1 MQIEKNVEYVGKKR
15 DGVSFSPKDISAA
28 ASFLEVSFL
37 SLCSHS
43 LSKFDYFLSCL
54 RHYSLLGLLRFR
66 RKRRLVPV
74 LCLNMLLPCS
84 CELHSGKLLFIL
96 PGLSLFQSLC
106 MCNEG
111 AFVKMAMCSFEFER
125 ARMAKMMHVYSRG
138 AMLQCGGGWR
148 KGPC

>member
-43 LSKFDYFLSCL
+43 FSKWDYFKICL
-54 RHYSLLGLLRFR
+54 CHYSLLGLLRFR
-66 RKRRLVPV
+66 RRRRLVRV

-84 CELHSGKLLFIL
+84 SELHSGKLLFIL

-106 MCNEG
+106 MCNQG
-111 AFVKMAMCSFEFER
+111 AFVKISMCSFEFER
-125 ARMAKMMHVYSRG
+125 ARMANMMHVYSHG
-138 AMLQCGGGWR
+138 AMLQCGGGWC
-148 KGPC
+148 KGPR